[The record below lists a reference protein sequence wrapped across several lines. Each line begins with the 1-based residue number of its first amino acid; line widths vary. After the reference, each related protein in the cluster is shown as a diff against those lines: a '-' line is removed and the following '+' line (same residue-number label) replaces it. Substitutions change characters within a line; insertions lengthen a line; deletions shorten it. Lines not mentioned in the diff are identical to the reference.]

1 MKKNKVYVAPLTLI
15 MALQSEMVMQV
26 TSNPNEVKVN
36 TNGEKFDASQALSRE
51 AEPRS
56 VWDD

>member
-15 MALQSEMVMQV
+15 MAIQSEMVMQV
-26 TSNPNEVKVN
+26 TSNTNEVKVN

>member
-26 TSNPNEVKVN
+26 VSNTNEVKVN

>member
-26 TSNPNEVKVN
+26 TSNTNEVKVN